1 MKENDAVRELIFVT
15 KENFHSSLSL
25 FKKKLE
31 SSLLKYIS
39 FNCDIS
45 TEKQL
50 NQELIFS
57 EFSIVHKV
65 NTNNDIDFQ
74 IFTFLIPSIQFH
86 KYEKEDYVSFSPIF
100 LKYLLNYKDIYDF
113 NKVTSLNSITYESL
127 EKENILKENLERILI
142 EGKAPKKDAS
152 KSYNYYPKALELPS
166 KNFQKQLIED
176 IKKITENFW
185 NTYENEVKNKNIE
198 EELIIKNLDITEDNY
213 KLIKVLL
220 DFKWVSIIFRPFVQ
234 NMFRLFVNK
243 IKISLTEKISD
254 NWKKCMNSIQSG
266 FSQNKKENLFNIIV
280 EDEMEDYFYQNFCD
294 FFVNSKISKCE
305 FIKDKEKTVRFEI
318 SKENDFQS
326 DKMENTLKQ
335 LLELC
340 DKEEIEIIDYD
351 YHGFDFRKLF
361 ENTFKNNVHINYS
374 FGYSINPSLLKEI
387 DLKKKENISYSN
399 LFLNINNKEDII
411 YGYQFE
417 TVLHKLL
424 KEIKGKDN
432 ENINKK
438 INTSIS
444 IEFGKDLETFN
455 EDKEFIEIINS
466 YFDYFKVFIDNDKK
480 YYIVQYILKK
490 ELNFEEIKSLLL
502 EQCEIIKKKL
512 LINEELG
519 VSLFYKEIF
528 SDKKYTIIGSNLE
541 KKFNFIVKNI
551 LRNPNIE
558 NSTILTE
565 IEKIKFF
572 DLQYI
577 SRKINYNFFPTF
589 MSFLYNSKNPI
600 KLITQR
606 FIYIFND
613 IKEKNEIEKYSNIS
627 VEENELKEEIILIT
641 KEQFNNNYKN
651 VFKILKDITNFSLS
665 YLDLEDK
672 EYIGITILEKEKIKE
687 KEKIEKEISNL

>member
-45 TEKQL
+45 TEKKL

-113 NKVTSLNSITYESL
+113 NKVTSLNSISYASLDKES
-127 EKENILKENLERILI
+127 ILKENLERILI

-243 IKISLTEKISD
+243 IKISLTEKLSD
-254 NWKKCMNSIQSG
+254 NWKKFMNSIQSG

-455 EDKEFIEIINS
+455 EDKEFVEIINS

-490 ELNFEEIKSLLL
+490 ELNFEEIKTLLL

>member
-45 TEKQL
+45 TEKKL

-185 NTYENEVKNKNIE
+185 NTYENEVKNKKIE
-198 EELIIKNLDITEDNY
+198 EELIIKNLGITEDNY

-254 NWKKCMNSIQSG
+254 NWKKFMNSIQSG

-455 EDKEFIEIINS
+455 EDKEFVEIINS

-490 ELNFEEIKSLLL
+490 ELNFEEIKTLLL

>member
-45 TEKQL
+45 TEKKL

-166 KNFQKQLIED
+166 KNFQKQLIEN

-243 IKISLTEKISD
+243 IKISLTEKLSD
-254 NWKKCMNSIQSG
+254 NWKKFMNSIQSG

-455 EDKEFIEIINS
+455 EDKEFVEIINS

-490 ELNFEEIKSLLL
+490 ELNFEEIKTLLL

-558 NSTILTE
+558 NSTIATE

>member
-45 TEKQL
+45 TEKKL

-213 KLIKVLL
+213 KLIKVLM

-254 NWKKCMNSIQSG
+254 NWKKFMNSIQSG

-318 SKENDFQS
+318 SKENDFQT

-490 ELNFEEIKSLLL
+490 ELNFEEIKTLLL

>member
-45 TEKQL
+45 TEKKL

-220 DFKWVSIIFRPFVQ
+220 DFKWVSIIFKPFVQ
-234 NMFRLFVNK
+234 NMFRLYVNK

-254 NWKKCMNSIQSG
+254 NWKKFMNSIQSG

-361 ENTFKNNVHINYS
+361 ENKFKNNVHINYS

-455 EDKEFIEIINS
+455 EDKEFVEIINS

-490 ELNFEEIKSLLL
+490 ELNFEEIKTLLL

>member
-1 MKENDAVRELIFVT
+1 MKENDTARELIFVT

-45 TEKQL
+45 TEKKL

-113 NKVTSLNSITYESL
+113 NKVTSLNSISYASL
-127 EKENILKENLERILI
+127 DKENILKENLERILI

-166 KNFQKQLIED
+166 KNFQKQLIEN

-185 NTYENEVKNKNIE
+185 NTYENEVKNKKIE

-220 DFKWVSIIFRPFVQ
+220 DFKWVSIIFKPFVQ
-234 NMFRLFVNK
+234 NMFRLYVNK

-254 NWKKCMNSIQSG
+254 NWKKFMNSIQSG

-361 ENTFKNNVHINYS
+361 ENKFKNNVHINYS
-374 FGYSINPSLLKEI
+374 FGYSINPSSFKEV
-387 DLKKKENISYSN
+387 DLKKKENISYNN
-399 LFLNINNKEDII
+399 LFLNINNKEEII

-424 KEIKGKDN
+424 KDIKGKDN

-444 IEFGKDLETFN
+444 IEFGKDLEIFN
-455 EDKEFIEIINS
+455 EDKEFKEIINS
-466 YFDYFKVFIDNDKK
+466 YFDDFKVFIDNDKK

-490 ELNFEEIKSLLL
+490 ELNFEEIKRLLL

-558 NSTILTE
+558 NSTIATE

-577 SRKINYNFFPTF
+577 SRKINYNFYPTF

-613 IKEKNEIEKYSNIS
+613 IKEKNEIEKYSNDS
-627 VEENELKEEIILIT
+627 FEENESKEEIILIT

-672 EYIGITILEKEKIKE
+672 EKIGITILEKEKIKE

>member
-45 TEKQL
+45 TEKKL

-254 NWKKCMNSIQSG
+254 NWKKFMNSIQSG

>member
-45 TEKQL
+45 TEKKL

-254 NWKKCMNSIQSG
+254 NWKKFMNSIQSG

-361 ENTFKNNVHINYS
+361 ENTFKNNIHINYS

-455 EDKEFIEIINS
+455 EDKEFVEIINS

-490 ELNFEEIKSLLL
+490 ELNFEEIKTLLL

>member
-45 TEKQL
+45 TEKKL

-254 NWKKCMNSIQSG
+254 NWKKFMNSIQSG

-455 EDKEFIEIINS
+455 EDKEFVEIINS

-490 ELNFEEIKSLLL
+490 ELNFEEIKTLLL

>member
-45 TEKQL
+45 TEKKL

-213 KLIKVLL
+213 KLIKVLM

-243 IKISLTEKISD
+243 IKISLTEKLSD
-254 NWKKCMNSIQSG
+254 NWKKFMNSIQSG

-361 ENTFKNNVHINYS
+361 ENTFKNNVRINYS

-387 DLKKKENISYSN
+387 DLKKKENISYNN

-490 ELNFEEIKSLLL
+490 ELNFEEIKTLLL

>member
-1 MKENDAVRELIFVT
+1 MKENDTARELIFVT

-45 TEKQL
+45 TEKKL

-113 NKVTSLNSITYESL
+113 NKVTSLNSISYASL
-127 EKENILKENLERILI
+127 DKENILKENLERILI

-166 KNFQKQLIED
+166 KNFQKQLIEN

-185 NTYENEVKNKNIE
+185 NTYENEVKNKKIE

-220 DFKWVSIIFRPFVQ
+220 DFKWVSIIFKPFVQ
-234 NMFRLFVNK
+234 NMFRLYVNK

-254 NWKKCMNSIQSG
+254 NWKKFMNSIQSG

-361 ENTFKNNVHINYS
+361 ENKFKNNVHINYS
-374 FGYSINPSLLKEI
+374 FGYSINPSSFKEV
-387 DLKKKENISYSN
+387 DLKKKENISYNN
-399 LFLNINNKEDII
+399 LFLNINNKEEII

-424 KEIKGKDN
+424 KDIKGKDN

-444 IEFGKDLETFN
+444 IEFGKDLEIFN
-455 EDKEFIEIINS
+455 EDKEFKEIINS
-466 YFDYFKVFIDNDKK
+466 YFDDFKVFIDNDKK

-490 ELNFEEIKSLLL
+490 ELNFEEIKRLLL

-558 NSTILTE
+558 NSTIATE

-577 SRKINYNFFPTF
+577 SRKINYNFYPTF

-613 IKEKNEIEKYSNIS
+613 IKEKNEIEKYSNDS

-672 EYIGITILEKEKIKE
+672 EKIGITILEKEKIKE

>member
-45 TEKQL
+45 TEKKL

-254 NWKKCMNSIQSG
+254 NWKKFMNSIQSG

-490 ELNFEEIKSLLL
+490 ELNLEEIKRLLL

>member
-45 TEKQL
+45 TEKKL

-152 KSYNYYPKALELPS
+152 KSYNYYPKALEFPS

-254 NWKKCMNSIQSG
+254 NWKKFMNSIQSG

-490 ELNFEEIKSLLL
+490 ELNFEEIKTLLL

>member
-45 TEKQL
+45 TEKKL

-113 NKVTSLNSITYESL
+113 NKVTSLNSISYASL
-127 EKENILKENLERILI
+127 DKENILKENLERILI

-254 NWKKCMNSIQSG
+254 NWKKFMNSIQSG

-455 EDKEFIEIINS
+455 EDKEFVEIINS

>member
-45 TEKQL
+45 TEKKL

-213 KLIKVLL
+213 KLIKVLM

-243 IKISLTEKISD
+243 IKISLTEKLSD
-254 NWKKCMNSIQSG
+254 NWKKFMNSIQSG

-490 ELNFEEIKSLLL
+490 ELNFEEIKTLLL

-672 EYIGITILEKEKIKE
+672 EYIGITILEKEKIKD

>member
-45 TEKQL
+45 TEKKL

-254 NWKKCMNSIQSG
+254 NWKKFMNSIQSG

-455 EDKEFIEIINS
+455 EDKEFVEIINS

-490 ELNFEEIKSLLL
+490 ELNFEEIKTLLL

-651 VFKILKDITNFSLS
+651 VFKILRDITNFSLS

>member
-1 MKENDAVRELIFVT
+1 
-15 KENFHSSLSL
+15 
-25 FKKKLE
+25 
-31 SSLLKYIS
+31 
-39 FNCDIS
+39 
-45 TEKQL
+45 
-50 NQELIFS
+50 
-57 EFSIVHKV
+57 
-65 NTNNDIDFQ
+65 
-74 IFTFLIPSIQFH
+74 
-86 KYEKEDYVSFSPIF
+86 
-100 LKYLLNYKDIYDF
+100 
-113 NKVTSLNSITYESL
+113 
-127 EKENILKENLERILI
+127 
-142 EGKAPKKDAS
+142 
-152 KSYNYYPKALELPS
+152 
-166 KNFQKQLIED
+166 
-176 IKKITENFW
+176 
-185 NTYENEVKNKNIE
+185 
-198 EELIIKNLDITEDNY
+198 
-213 KLIKVLL
+213 
-220 DFKWVSIIFRPFVQ
+220 
-234 NMFRLFVNK
+234 
-243 IKISLTEKISD
+243 
-254 NWKKCMNSIQSG
+254 MNSIQSG

-490 ELNFEEIKSLLL
+490 ELNFEGIKTLLL

>member
-45 TEKQL
+45 TEKKL

-152 KSYNYYPKALELPS
+152 KSYNYYPKALEFPS

-254 NWKKCMNSIQSG
+254 NWKKFMNSIQSG

-455 EDKEFIEIINS
+455 EDKEFVEIINS

-490 ELNFEEIKSLLL
+490 ELNFEEIKTLLL

>member
-45 TEKQL
+45 TEKKL

-198 EELIIKNLDITEDNY
+198 EELIIKNLGITEDNY

-243 IKISLTEKISD
+243 IKISLTEKLSD
-254 NWKKCMNSIQSG
+254 NWKKFMNSIQSG

-455 EDKEFIEIINS
+455 EDKEFVEIINS

-490 ELNFEEIKSLLL
+490 ELNFEEIKTLLL

>member
-45 TEKQL
+45 TEKKL

-213 KLIKVLL
+213 KLIKVLM

-243 IKISLTEKISD
+243 IKISLTEKLSD
-254 NWKKCMNSIQSG
+254 NWKKFMNSIQSG

-387 DLKKKENISYSN
+387 DLKKKENISYNN

-490 ELNFEEIKSLLL
+490 ELNLEEIKRLLL

>member
-45 TEKQL
+45 TEKKL

-254 NWKKCMNSIQSG
+254 NWKKFMNSIQSG

-672 EYIGITILEKEKIKE
+672 EYIGITILEKEKIK
-687 KEKIEKEISNL
+687 KKKKIEKEISNL

>member
-1 MKENDAVRELIFVT
+1 MKENDAVRELIFVP

-243 IKISLTEKISD
+243 IKISLTEKLSD
-254 NWKKCMNSIQSG
+254 NWKKFMNSIQSG

-455 EDKEFIEIINS
+455 EDKEFVEIINS

-490 ELNFEEIKSLLL
+490 ELNFEEIKTLLL

>member
-45 TEKQL
+45 TEKKL

-254 NWKKCMNSIQSG
+254 NWKKFMNSIQSG

-490 ELNFEEIKSLLL
+490 ELNLEEIKSLLL

>member
-45 TEKQL
+45 TEKKL

-254 NWKKCMNSIQSG
+254 NWKKFMNSIQSG

-455 EDKEFIEIINS
+455 EDKEFVEIINS

-490 ELNFEEIKSLLL
+490 ELNFEEIKTRLL

>member
-1 MKENDAVRELIFVT
+1 M
-15 KENFHSSLSL
+15 
-25 FKKKLE
+25 
-31 SSLLKYIS
+31 
-39 FNCDIS
+39 
-45 TEKQL
+45 
-50 NQELIFS
+50 
-57 EFSIVHKV
+57 
-65 NTNNDIDFQ
+65 
-74 IFTFLIPSIQFH
+74 
-86 KYEKEDYVSFSPIF
+86 
-100 LKYLLNYKDIYDF
+100 
-113 NKVTSLNSITYESL
+113 
-127 EKENILKENLERILI
+127 
-142 EGKAPKKDAS
+142 
-152 KSYNYYPKALELPS
+152 
-166 KNFQKQLIED
+166 
-176 IKKITENFW
+176 
-185 NTYENEVKNKNIE
+185 
-198 EELIIKNLDITEDNY
+198 
-213 KLIKVLL
+213 

-254 NWKKCMNSIQSG
+254 NWKKFMNSIQSG

-455 EDKEFIEIINS
+455 EDKEFVEIINS

-490 ELNFEEIKSLLL
+490 ELNLEEIKRLLL

>member
-45 TEKQL
+45 TEKKL

-213 KLIKVLL
+213 KLIKVLM

-243 IKISLTEKISD
+243 IKISLTEKLSD
-254 NWKKCMNSIQSG
+254 NWKKFMNSIQSG

-361 ENTFKNNVHINYS
+361 ENTFKNNVRINYS

-490 ELNFEEIKSLLL
+490 ELNLEEIKRLLL

-672 EYIGITILEKEKIKE
+672 EYIGITILEKEKIKD

>member
-45 TEKQL
+45 TEKKL

-213 KLIKVLL
+213 KLIKVLM

-243 IKISLTEKISD
+243 IKISLTEKLSD
-254 NWKKCMNSIQSG
+254 NWKKFMNSIQSG

-361 ENTFKNNVHINYS
+361 ENTFKNNVRINYS

-387 DLKKKENISYSN
+387 DLKKKENISYNN

-490 ELNFEEIKSLLL
+490 ELNLEEIKRLLL

>member
-45 TEKQL
+45 TEKKL

-152 KSYNYYPKALELPS
+152 KSYNYYLELPS

-213 KLIKVLL
+213 KLIKVLM

-243 IKISLTEKISD
+243 IKISLTEKLSD
-254 NWKKCMNSIQSG
+254 NWKKFMNSIQSG

-361 ENTFKNNVHINYS
+361 ENTFKNNVRINYS

-387 DLKKKENISYSN
+387 DLKKKENISYNN

-490 ELNFEEIKSLLL
+490 ELNLEEIKRLLL

>member
-45 TEKQL
+45 TEKKL

-213 KLIKVLL
+213 KLIKVLM

-254 NWKKCMNSIQSG
+254 NWKKFMNSIQSG

-490 ELNFEEIKSLLL
+490 ELNFEEIKTLLL

>member
-45 TEKQL
+45 TEKKL

-113 NKVTSLNSITYESL
+113 NKVTSLNSISYASL
-127 EKENILKENLERILI
+127 DKENILKENLERILI

-185 NTYENEVKNKNIE
+185 NTYENEVKNKKIE

-243 IKISLTEKISD
+243 IKISLTEKLSD
-254 NWKKCMNSIQSG
+254 NWKKFMNSIQSG

>member
-45 TEKQL
+45 TEKKL

-213 KLIKVLL
+213 KLIKVLM

-243 IKISLTEKISD
+243 IKISLTEKLSD
-254 NWKKCMNSIQSG
+254 NWKKFMNSIQSG

-361 ENTFKNNVHINYS
+361 ENTFKNNVRINYS

-387 DLKKKENISYSN
+387 DLKKKENISYNN

-490 ELNFEEIKSLLL
+490 ELNLEEIKRLLL

-672 EYIGITILEKEKIKE
+672 EYIGITILEKQKIKD

>member
-45 TEKQL
+45 TEKKL

-213 KLIKVLL
+213 KLIKVLM

-243 IKISLTEKISD
+243 IKISLTEKLSD
-254 NWKKCMNSIQSG
+254 NWKKFMNSIQSG

-361 ENTFKNNVHINYS
+361 ENTFKNNVRINYS

-387 DLKKKENISYSN
+387 DLKKKENISYNN

-490 ELNFEEIKSLLL
+490 ELNLEEIKRLLL

-672 EYIGITILEKEKIKE
+672 EYIGITILEKEKIKD

>member
-45 TEKQL
+45 TEKKL

-254 NWKKCMNSIQSG
+254 NWKKFMNSIQSG

-490 ELNFEEIKSLLL
+490 ELNFEEIKTLLL

>member
-45 TEKQL
+45 TEKKL

-166 KNFQKQLIED
+166 KNFQKQLIEN

-185 NTYENEVKNKNIE
+185 NTYENEVKNKKIE

-243 IKISLTEKISD
+243 IKISLTEKLSD
-254 NWKKCMNSIQSG
+254 NWKKFMNSIQSG

-490 ELNFEEIKSLLL
+490 ELNLEEIKRLLL